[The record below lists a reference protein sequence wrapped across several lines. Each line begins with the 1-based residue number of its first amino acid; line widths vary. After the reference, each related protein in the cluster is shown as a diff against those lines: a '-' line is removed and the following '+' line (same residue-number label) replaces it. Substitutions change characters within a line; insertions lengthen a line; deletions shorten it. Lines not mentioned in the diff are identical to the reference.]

1 MLKTIRII
9 LAALFFLGVT
19 ALFLDV
25 SGALRPWLGWTA
37 KMQLL
42 PAAFA
47 LNAAALTGIALLTLL
62 FGRVYCS
69 VVCPLGVFQD
79 IVSGAGAGNKKR
91 RRRPGYVPERRWLRY
106 GVLAL
111 FLAAAV
117 LGAGSIAALLEP
129 YSAFGRM
136 VSNLFA
142 PFCGWGNN
150 LLAAGA
156 EKAGSCAFS
165 ETSVWM
171 RGWPTFA
178 VSALT
183 FAALAV
189 LARRH
194 GRAYCGNICPVGTLL
209 GLLSRFSLFRPVV
222 DPSLC
227 RACGICAR
235 QCKAACIDFRNHR
248 VDASRCV
255 ACMDC
260 IGACREHAIR
270 LRPFWKEASAHAS
283 PPEGNGN
290 LRTPGTAARGGAG
303 HPASAGRRNFLHSLA
318 LMLGATAAG
327 AEAKKVDGGLAVIG
341 EKKAPRRLT
350 PLVPPGAHSLRDFA
364 RHCTGC
370 QLCVSACPND
380 VLRPSSDW
388 ARLMQPE
395 MSYERG
401 YCRPECIRCSQL
413 CPSGAILPVTVET
426 KSSIRIGRAV
436 WVRERCIPLRD
447 GQACGNCARHCP
459 SGAILMTPV
468 DPENPESL
476 RVPVINEERCI
487 GCGACENLCPARPF
501 SAIYVEGREIHSTF

>member
-79 IVSGAGAGNKKR
+79 IISGAGAGNKKR

-111 FLAAAV
+111 FLAAAA

-209 GLLSRFSLFRPVV
+209 GLLSRFSLSSARLWILRCAAHAGSAPGNARPRASISEITAWMRAAAWPVWTASARAGSMPSACGPSGKKLRRTRPRRKGTGTCAPRGRRRGAAPDV
-222 DPSLC
+222 PPAPDGAIFSIPSLSC
-227 RACGICAR
+227 WAR
-235 QCKAACIDFRNHR
+235 
-248 VDASRCV
+248 
-255 ACMDC
+255 
-260 IGACREHAIR
+260 
-270 LRPFWKEASAHAS
+270 
-283 PPEGNGN
+283 PPPA
-290 LRTPGTAARGGAG
+290 RRRRKWTAA
-303 HPASAGRRNFLHSLA
+303 
-318 LMLGATAAG
+318 
-327 AEAKKVDGGLAVIG
+327 
-341 EKKAPRRLT
+341 
-350 PLVPPGAHSLRDFA
+350 
-364 RHCTGC
+364 
-370 QLCVSACPND
+370 
-380 VLRPSSDW
+380 
-388 ARLMQPE
+388 
-395 MSYERG
+395 
-401 YCRPECIRCSQL
+401 
-413 CPSGAILPVTVET
+413 
-426 KSSIRIGRAV
+426 
-436 WVRERCIPLRD
+436 
-447 GQACGNCARHCP
+447 
-459 SGAILMTPV
+459 
-468 DPENPESL
+468 
-476 RVPVINEERCI
+476 
-487 GCGACENLCPARPF
+487 
-501 SAIYVEGREIHSTF
+501 